1 MFEKLEE
8 NGGIFSRVYQ
18 VVRKVPYGKVATYS
32 QVGMLAGGYSG
43 RIAGFALAGLR
54 SRQDHDVPWQRVI
67 NIQGRISKF
76 GLGSVIQRQL
86 LEEEGVVFDEHGRV
100 DFDVFGWEPS
110 EEI

>member
-1 MFEKLEE
+1 MCEGMFEKLEE

-18 VVRKVPYGKVATYS
+18 VVRKVP
-32 QVGMLAGGYSG
+32 SG